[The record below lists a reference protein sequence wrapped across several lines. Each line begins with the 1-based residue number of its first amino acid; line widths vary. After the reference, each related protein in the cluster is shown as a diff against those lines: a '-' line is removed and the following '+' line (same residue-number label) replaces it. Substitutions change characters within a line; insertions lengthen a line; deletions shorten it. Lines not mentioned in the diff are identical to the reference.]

1 MPGVPT
7 RAMPRLSSA
16 NPTISTVA
24 ARARVAPTTV
34 SRVLNGGYVSTDVR
48 SRVEKVIRD
57 LGYVPSSTAR
67 SLKYGRKG
75 CIGVVVE
82 SVHGPW
88 FMGLLGGIEEAL
100 AKKRLSVLL
109 GGLKLAGKYDASTV
123 ASWLDERRVD
133 GLIFAR
139 YTKRER
145 PLFEAARDAGIPI
158 SFICPD
164 EAVGRGFTV
173 RCRNV
178 EAGRAVAAHLLE
190 LGHRRIAF
198 AGGPKGSIDSVDR
211 LRGLEEQLNVVNAD
225 ALEPE
230 DVSFY
235 GAYDADAGV
244 RVARDFLRRAPAQR
258 PTAVV
263 LGNDTMALAF
273 MRELLLAGLSIP
285 GDVSVVGFD
294 GVEEGARFWPSLT
307 TGAQPMHTL
316 GATACRVLL
325 ERIEE
330 PDNNIVTTVEYPM
343 ELVIR
348 ESTGRAPSR
357 GKAPA
362 PAKRAKVRKRVG
374 VA

>member
-1 MPGVPT
+1 
-7 RAMPRLSSA
+7 MPRFSSA
-16 NPTISTVA
+16 KPTISTVA
-24 ARARVAPTTV
+24 ERARVAPTTV
-34 SRVLNGGYVSTDVR
+34 SRVLNGGYVSADVR
-48 SRVEKVIRD
+48 SRVQKVIRD

-88 FMGLLGGIEEAL
+88 FMGLLGGIEEEL
-100 AKKRLSVLL
+100 AKKRISVML
-109 GGLKLAGKYDASTV
+109 GGLKLGAKYDASTV

-145 PLFEAARDAGIPI
+145 PLLDAARAAEIPVT
-158 SFICPD
+158 FICPD
-164 EAVGRGFTV
+164 ESIGRGFTV

-178 EAGRAVAAHLLE
+178 EAGRAVAEHLLG

-198 AGGPKGSIDSVDR
+198 YGGPRASIDSVDR
-211 LRGLEEQLNVVNAD
+211 LRGIEEQLALVNAPP
-225 ALEPE
+225 LRPE
-230 DVSFY
+230 DISF
-235 GAYDADAGV
+235 GAAYDPESGIRAAE
-244 RVARDFLRRAPAQR
+244 DFLRRPVSQR

-273 MRELLLAGLSIP
+273 MRELLRSGLAVP
-285 GDVSVVGFD
+285 ADVSVVGFD

-307 TGAQPMHTL
+307 TVSQPMHTL

-330 PDNNIVTTVEYPM
+330 PENDVVTTVEHPM
-343 ELVIR
+343 ELLVR
-348 ESTGRAPSR
+348 ESTGPAR
-357 GKAPA
+357 GRGSSTARR
-362 PAKRAKVRKRVG
+362 AKRRTGSR
-374 VA
+374 

>member
-1 MPGVPT
+1 MSRVV
-7 RAMPRLSSA
+7 AA
-16 NPTISTVA
+16 KPTISTVA
-24 ARARVAPTTV
+24 ERARVAPTTV
-34 SRVLNGGYVSTDVR
+34 SRVLNGGYVSAEVR
-48 SRVEKVIRD
+48 SRVQKVIRD

-88 FMGLLGGIEEAL
+88 FMGLLAGIEEEL
-100 AKKRLSVLL
+100 AKKRISVML
-109 GGLKLAGKYDASTV
+109 GGLKPGGKYDSSTV
-123 ASWLDERRVD
+123 ASWLDERRID

-145 PLFEAARDAGIPI
+145 SLFEAARDAEIPI

-164 EAVGRGFTV
+164 ESVGRGFTV

-178 EAGRAVAAHLLE
+178 EAGRTVATHLLE

-198 AGGPKGSIDSVDR
+198 SGGPKNSIDSTDR
-211 LRGLEEQLNVVNAD
+211 LRGLEEQLALANAP
-225 ALEPE
+225 ALRAE
-230 DVSFY
+230 DTAFGS
-235 GAYDADAGV
+235 AYDPEAGI
-244 RVARDFLRRAPAQR
+244 RAAQDFLRRPVAQR

-273 MRELLLAGLSIP
+273 MRELLRSGLRIP
-285 GDVSVVGFD
+285 EDVSVVGFD

-307 TGAQPMHTL
+307 TVAQPMHTL
-316 GATACRVLL
+316 GSTACRVLL

-330 PDNNIVTTVEYPM
+330 PEHDIVTTVEHPM
-343 ELVIR
+343 ELVAR
-348 ESTGRAPSR
+348 ESTG
-357 GKAPA
+357 PA
-362 PAKRAKVRKRVG
+362 PARATKAAPPSNRRKGR
-374 VA
+374 